1 METPSPLPA
10 HPPTVTI
17 FGGSGFIGRYVVAL
31 LAKQGYRI
39 RVAVRDRAAAGF
51 LQPLGEVG
59 QILPLYAPVQSEQA
73 VREVTA
79 GATYVIN
86 LVAVLADSRQQSFA
100 SLHARAP
107 ETIAQAAKAEG
118 VAALVHVSALGA
130 DLNSVSAY
138 ARTKAEGEHRLLR
151 AYRNATILRPS
162 VVFGVEDQFLN
173 RFARIARLL
182 PVMPLLG
189 SGQARLQ
196 PLFVEDVAQA
206 IVNSLQRPEAAGRV
220 YELAGPNIY
229 RWQEL
234 MRFIVEATGLRRA
247 LLPIPM
253 PLLKLQAGLL
263 ERLPGQILT
272 RDQLRLVEMDN
283 IASGTLPGLADLGIT
298 ASPMEAIARA
308 YLARG

>member
-1 METPSPLPA
+1 
-10 HPPTVTI
+10 
-17 FGGSGFIGRYVVAL
+17 
-31 LAKQGYRI
+31 
-39 RVAVRDRAAAGF
+39 
-51 LQPLGEVG
+51 
-59 QILPLYAPVQSEQA
+59 
-73 VREVTA
+73 
-79 GATYVIN
+79 
-86 LVAVLADSRQQSFA
+86 
-100 SLHARAP
+100 
-107 ETIAQAAKAEG
+107 
-118 VAALVHVSALGA
+118 
-130 DLNSVSAY
+130 
-138 ARTKAEGEHRLLR
+138 
-151 AYRNATILRPS
+151 
-162 VVFGVEDQFLN
+162 
-173 RFARIARLL
+173 
-182 PVMPLLG
+182 MPLLG